1 MGPPL
6 PTLFPGRRGMGEEH
20 RLWERQRWWT
30 ARERGGWTGGEG
42 GEGWRGRRGAS
53 ARVPEHAGK
62 DFVGQLKSQLCY
74 LLPWDLGHVTEF
86 LNAPVSCS
94 VKWGHNSAWPLE
106 SLWGFQYS
114 YLSP

>member
-20 RLWERQRWWT
+20 RLWERQWWWT

-74 LLPWDLGHVTEF
+74 CYRGILGMLLNFSMPQFPAL
-86 LNAPVSCS
+86 
-94 VKWGHNSAWPLE
+94 
-106 SLWGFQYS
+106 
-114 YLSP
+114 

>member
-1 MGPPL
+1 MEREAGCQRPR
-6 PTLFPGRRGMGEEH
+6 PGAR
-20 RLWERQRWWT
+20 WERFCWP
-30 ARERGGWTGGEG
+30 AEIP
-42 GEGWRGRRGAS
+42 A
-53 ARVPEHAGK
+53 
-62 DFVGQLKSQLCY
+62 LL

-94 VKWGHNSAWPLE
+94 VKWGHNSAWPLG